1 MHIDGLLSRFGVL
14 FFFAVNVLSEALLGS
29 ISLDMP
35 GKTNLSRHFLMGGK
49 GGFTFLLVQTFLV
62 NSITAVLL
70 DEDSQ
75 EKDSP
80 HSLDDV
86 LMVVLGN

>member
-1 MHIDGLLSRFGVL
+1 M
-14 FFFAVNVLSEALLGS
+14 GS
-29 ISLDMP
+29 
-35 GKTNLSRHFLMGGK
+35 KR
-49 GGFTFLLVQTFLV
+49 GFTFLLVQTFLV

-86 LMVVLGN
+86 LILLIVSSSINFKISGPSLPLAQEEKQGQLDFRRV

>member
-1 MHIDGLLSRFGVL
+1 
-14 FFFAVNVLSEALLGS
+14 
-29 ISLDMP
+29 
-35 GKTNLSRHFLMGGK
+35 MGGK

-62 NSITAVLL
+62 NTITAVLL